1 MKKELKAFDIDGTLI
16 VAPTIE
22 EALET
27 YKKRYDSFIMR
38 AEMVGSYVQSI
49 SHKCLNDSGR
59 DGIICC
65 TLFSINDSMQ
75 LICGKD
81 MLDAVSTY
89 VNNIDIE
96 KIYSV
101 SAVKSYNGN
110 ELAFI
115 SKDCFTEE

>member
-16 VAPTIE
+16 IAPTVA

-27 YKKRYDSFIMR
+27 YKKRYNSFIMR

-59 DGIICC
+59 DGVICC
-65 TLFSINDSMQ
+65 TLFSINDSIK

-81 MLDAVSTY
+81 MLDAVNTY
-89 VNNIDIE
+89 VNNIDLEEIS
-96 KIYSV
+96 SV
-101 SAVKSYNGN
+101 SAVKSYTGS